1 MQTDFI
7 RQVVELKA
15 DDIPENVKTMVLS
28 EYLNT
33 PQFDVDLI
41 ANASQAAG
49 ALASWAK
56 SQLSYADI
64 LTKVNP
70 MKAESVELEEEG
82 NRLRTTAE

>member
-1 MQTDFI
+1 M
-7 RQVVELKA
+7 KA
-15 DDIPENVKTMVLS
+15 DDIPENVKTHVLN

-33 PQFDVDLI
+33 PQFDLEAI
-41 ANASQAAG
+41 TKASRAAG

-70 MKAESVELEEEG
+70 MRNEI
-82 NRLRTTAE
+82 N